1 MSSAGEVRSVTV
13 ISAVMNASGLPDFA
27 LTEVEVTPDEAANG
41 VQYDRVEEHL
51 VADGYEEPF
60 VHFAGRESPDFLVPA
75 VRQYLGL
82 PDGNHDPN
90 NRVALEE
97 S

>member
-1 MSSAGEVRSVTV
+1 MASAGEARSVTV
-13 ISAVMNASGLPDFA
+13 ISAVMKASGLPDFA

-41 VQYDRVEEHL
+41 VQYERVEERL

-60 VHFAGRESPDFLVPA
+60 VHFAGREAPNFLIPA

-82 PDGNHDPN
+82 PERRHDSN
-90 NRVALEE
+90 NPVAPGE

>member
-1 MSSAGEVRSVTV
+1 MSPAGDASRVTV

-27 LTEVEVTPDEAANG
+27 LTEVEVTSDEAANG
-41 VQYDRVEEHL
+41 VQYDRVEERL

-82 PDGNHDPN
+82 PVSNHDSN
-90 NRVALEE
+90 NSVAPGE

>member
-1 MSSAGEVRSVTV
+1 MSSAGEARRVTV

-41 VQYDRVEEHL
+41 VQYDRVKERL

-60 VHFAGRESPDFLVPA
+60 VHFAGCEAPNFLIPA

-82 PDGNHDPN
+82 PERSHDSN
-90 NRVALEE
+90 NLVALEE
-97 S
+97 P